1 MSSKCVSV
9 HFIHGQCASISI
21 SFSIIIIRSIIP
33 LPLYS
38 ISTLMPFWNQHS
50 SHDPSYLC
58 TWRQPVSSTRR
69 YKLPSSVWREVSVVT
84 PDIKRL
90 SEKKS
95 NNGLVSKCFIEL
107 YWISVFIVPLVS
119 KLPESLLDL
128 GHWSGKCHWLHVVRL
143 LSEWCVYLLPRGLEF
158 RCFKQGTWYWIS

>member
-1 MSSKCVSV
+1 M
-9 HFIHGQCASISI
+9 HFIHRRCASIQI
-21 SFSIIIIRSIIP
+21 SFSIIYGLSSP
-33 LPLYS
+33 PLYS
-38 ISTLMPFWNQHS
+38 TSIFMPFWNQHS

-69 YKLPSSVWREVSVVT
+69 NKLPSSVWREVSVVT
-84 PDIKRL
+84 PDITRL

-95 NNGLVSKCFIEL
+95 KNVLVSKCFLEL

-158 RCFKQGTWYWIS
+158 RCFERGYR

>member
-1 MSSKCVSV
+1 MGDVQAFK
-9 HFIHGQCASISI
+9 FLLALYKWSIV
-21 SFSIIIIRSIIP
+21 P

-38 ISTLMPFWNQHS
+38 ISIFMPFWNQHS
-50 SHDPSYLC
+50 SHGPSYLC

-69 YKLPSSVWREVSVVT
+69 NKLPSSVWREVSVVT

-107 YWISVFIVPLVS
+107 YWISVFIVPILS

-143 LSEWCVYLLPRGLEF
+143 LSEWWVSLLTAARPRIQVFQTGDVVLN
-158 RCFKQGTWYWIS
+158 IIIL